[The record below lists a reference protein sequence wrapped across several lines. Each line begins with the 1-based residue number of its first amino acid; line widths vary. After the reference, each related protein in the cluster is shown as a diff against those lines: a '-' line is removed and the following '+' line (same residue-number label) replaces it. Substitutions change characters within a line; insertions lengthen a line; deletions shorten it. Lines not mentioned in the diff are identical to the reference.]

1 MGFCGTLAEQ
11 GMHSEAIEQVVGGA
25 AAPADRPESAFRLR
39 GALVALP
46 CLAVLWI
53 AYELTPRRA
62 GYGTHENLGLP
73 PCSFLARTGYPC
85 PSCGLTTS
93 FAAMARG
100 DVAAAAVAHP
110 FGAALFVVIAVVG
123 AVGLAE
129 LVSDR
134 DVLRRLR
141 PGAWWAIAAVA
152 GLLLGW
158 GAKIALGLANGTL
171 PVR

>member
-1 MGFCGTLAEQ
+1 MQSGAVN
-11 GMHSEAIEQVVGGA
+11 EAAQPQPVPAARAGA
-25 AAPADRPESAFRLR
+25 GVRLR
-39 GALVALP
+39 GALIAAP
-46 CLAVLWI
+46 CVGIVVLSFC
-53 AYELTPRRA
+53 LTPRKV
-62 GYGTHENLGLP
+62 GYGTHEELGLP
-73 PCSFLARTGYPC
+73 ACSFLQKTGYPC